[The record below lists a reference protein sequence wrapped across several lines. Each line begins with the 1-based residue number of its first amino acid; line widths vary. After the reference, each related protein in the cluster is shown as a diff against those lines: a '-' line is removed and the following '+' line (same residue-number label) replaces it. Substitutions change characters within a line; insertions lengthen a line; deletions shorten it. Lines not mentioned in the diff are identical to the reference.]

1 MDGRHARTVLGV
13 SDDARPADIRRAFRA
28 HALRTHPDHGGD
40 PRAFGEIL
48 AALGVLDRTDDRAP
62 REVAALAA
70 PRRRF
75 DAYDSAPR
83 CAPRRDFADVLRGAV
98 ARLSAATPE

>member
-1 MDGRHARTVLGV
+1 MDGRHARIVLGV
-13 SDDARPADIRRAFRA
+13 ADDARPADIRRAFRA

-40 PRAFGEIL
+40 ARDFGEVL
-48 AALGVLDRTDDRAP
+48 AALGVLDRTDERAP
-62 REVAALAA
+62 REVASLSA

-83 CAPRRDFADVLRGAV
+83 RAPRRDFADVLRGAV
-98 ARLSAATPE
+98 ARVSAASPE

>member
-1 MDGRHARTVLGV
+1 MDGRRARIVLGV

-28 HALRTHPDHGGD
+28 HALRTHPDRGGD
-40 PRAFGEIL
+40 AGAFGEVL
-48 AALGVLDRTDDRAP
+48 AALGVLDRTEECAP
-62 REVAALAA
+62 REAAALAA

-83 CAPRRDFADVLRGAV
+83 HAPRRDFADVLRGAV
-98 ARLSAATPE
+98 ARLSTVTPD